1 MTKKEW
7 IKAADRDINDFGNSI
22 FNASNWMS
30 VIKSFLE
37 KQDDIIFTSRNGNV
51 EYSLKDML
59 GYVSESIKKASKA
72 HGDFAELAKGLIHS
86 VPDDF
91 TIGGRKGLFE

>member
-7 IKAADRDINDFGNSI
+7 LKAADKDVNDFGNSI
-22 FNASNWMS
+22 FNASTWMH
-30 VIKSFLE
+30 VIKRSLDE
-37 KQDDIIFTSRNGNV
+37 RDDIVFTSRNGL

-59 GYVSESIKKASKA
+59 GYVHESIQKASKA
-72 HGDFAELAKGLIHS
+72 HDDLAELAKGLIHS

-91 TIGGRKGLFE
+91 TIGERKGLFE